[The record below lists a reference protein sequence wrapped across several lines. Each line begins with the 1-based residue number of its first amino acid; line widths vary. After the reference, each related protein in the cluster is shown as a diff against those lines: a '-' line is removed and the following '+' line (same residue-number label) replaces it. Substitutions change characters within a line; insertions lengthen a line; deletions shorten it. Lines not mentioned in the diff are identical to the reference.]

1 MQPATAKWYFWK
13 GARDGA
19 PFILVATP
27 FGFLFGVLAT
37 EAGFNLL
44 QTMVFSVSVFAGA
57 AQFTALQLM
66 QDQAPTIIVLIS
78 ALAVNLRV
86 AMYSAS
92 LTPYLG
98 AAPLWQRACAAYLV
112 VDQSYALSIARYE
125 TDPQMSV
132 PKRLAYFFGTCTLM
146 APSWYLATL
155 AGALLGAQ
163 IPEAWPLDFVMPVA
177 FLAIFAPML
186 RTLPH
191 LIAALTASVIAL
203 AATGIPF
210 NLGLIVAGLC
220 GMMAG
225 AQAEVMLNRKR
236 ARKNE
241 PT

>member
-1 MQPATAKWYFWK
+1 MQSATAKSYFWK
-13 GARDGA
+13 GARAGA
-19 PFILVATP
+19 PFVFMASP
-27 FGFLFGVLAT
+27 FGLLFGVLAT
-37 EAGFNLL
+37 EAGFTLVE
-44 QTMVFSVSVFAGA
+44 TMTFSVSVFAGA

-66 QDQAPTIIVLIS
+66 QDQTPTIIVLIS

-112 VDQSYALSIARYE
+112 VDQSYALSVARYE
-125 TDPQMSV
+125 IEPDMTVSR
-132 PKRLAYFFGTCTLM
+132 RLAYFFGTCSLM

-155 AGALLGAQ
+155 VGALAGSR
-163 IPEAWPLDFVMPVA
+163 IPESWALEFVMPVM
-177 FLAIFAPML
+177 FLAMLAPML

-191 LIAALTASVIAL
+191 LIAALTAGVITVP
-203 AATGIPF
+203 AAGIPF
-210 NLGLIVAGLC
+210 NLGLIVAGTC

-225 AQAEVMLNRKR
+225 AQAELMLNRSR
-236 ARKNE
+236 ARRGK